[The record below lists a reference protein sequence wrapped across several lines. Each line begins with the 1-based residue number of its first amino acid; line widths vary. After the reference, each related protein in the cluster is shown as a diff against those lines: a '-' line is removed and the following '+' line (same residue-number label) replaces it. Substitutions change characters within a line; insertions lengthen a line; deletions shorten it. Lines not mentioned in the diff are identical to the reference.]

1 MDESSLF
8 MSSVRFL
15 GELLSCIGLCRF
27 ILSLPSSPYD
37 KAEEAKVRCHYCEEE
52 VILLSEFAC
61 LLFELCFAFI
71 LTFFNEDQVNFIS
84 FLPVFN

>member
-27 ILSLPSSPYD
+27 ILSLPSNPYD

-52 VILLSEFAC
+52 VIH
-61 LLFELCFAFI
+61 
-71 LTFFNEDQVNFIS
+71 V
-84 FLPVFN
+84 